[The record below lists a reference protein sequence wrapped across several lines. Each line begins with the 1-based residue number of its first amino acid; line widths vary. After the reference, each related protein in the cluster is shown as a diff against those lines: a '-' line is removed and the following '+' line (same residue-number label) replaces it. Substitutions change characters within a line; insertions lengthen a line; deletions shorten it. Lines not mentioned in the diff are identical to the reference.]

1 MKRLF
6 LPLLI
11 AVSFA
16 MSGCSLFEAVG
27 KGAFVAT
34 KAVGGALA
42 VSVDDAINIT
52 VLKIIVEQPDKEA
65 AAREIISVANDFK
78 ARADAGALMTVD
90 DARAHLMMLV
100 AMSNYDLAEQY
111 AANRLVSNL
120 SEQLE
125 ARVNAG
131 AVASDI
137 AIEIH
142 KLADAVIT
150 AAKPAL

>member
-6 LPLLI
+6 LTLLMV
-11 AVSFA
+11 ASFA
-16 MSGCSLFEAVG
+16 VSGCSLFETVG

-42 VSVDDAINIT
+42 VSVDDAITIT
-52 VLKIIVEQPDKEA
+52 VLKIIVEQPDQKAEA
-65 AAREIISVANDFK
+65 QRIVSVANGIK
-78 ARADAGALMTVD
+78 ARADAGAFMTVGD
-90 DARAHLMMLV
+90 VRSHLMMLV

-111 AANRLVSNL
+111 AANRLIGNL

-125 ARVNAG
+125 ARVNSG
-131 AVASDI
+131 AVASDL

-142 KLADAVIT
+142 KFADKVIQ